1 MGSNSNKSNMSNKSN
16 ISNISNIST
25 MSTMGGNSNM
35 SNISTDGNNK
45 AGQGMFFDFSAVAWR
60 NVDFPWV
67 GWLQQCYPD
76 VNVKAEL
83 TQRMPVWLMRE
94 RKRRGKKKRWDRF
107 ITNWLSRSQQRI
119 EDQRRHCEAR

>member
-1 MGSNSNKSNMSNKSN
+1 MGSNSNKSNMSN
-16 ISNISNIST
+16 ISNMSNNSNIST
-25 MSTMGGNSNM
+25 MSTM
-35 SNISTDGNNK
+35 STDGNNK

-83 TQRMPVWLMRE
+83 TQRMPVWLMCE
-94 RKRRGKKKRWDRF
+94 RKRKGRKKRWDRF